1 MSAASVV
8 KALVKSTPNLALM
21 GMSLF
26 WMYSTL
32 GWRVRRTRRA
42 FEKELVSQGMSK
54 DDARR
59 LSECFT
65 ELKNSLT
72 IALRQGIAGRVN
84 ID

>member
-1 MSAASVV
+1 MSAASDV
-8 KALVKSTPNLALM
+8 KALVKSTPNLAMM

-42 FEKELVSQGMSK
+42 FEKELVSQGMSRE
-54 DDARR
+54 DARR

-65 ELKNSLT
+65 ELKNSLAT
-72 IALRQGIAGRVN
+72 ALRQGIAGGVN
-84 ID
+84 VR

>member
-1 MSAASVV
+1 MSAASAV

-42 FEKELVSQGMSK
+42 FEKELVSQGMSRE
-54 DDARR
+54 DARR

-72 IALRQGIAGRVN
+72 TALRQGIAGGVN
-84 ID
+84 VR